1 MTMYD
6 KPSFNVESVTRSSFK
21 SVLIQPYK
29 TLFSLNYL
37 FFPSN
42 SLFSLQPLQG
52 LARTPKFLF
61 SDFHFVYQLDCVIRN
76 SLIL

>member
-6 KPSFNVESVTRSSFK
+6 KLSFNVESVTRSSFK

-37 FFPSN
+37 FFP
-42 SLFSLQPLQG
+42 LFSLQPLQG